1 MSRTRL
7 AVLAVFALALGAF
20 FAAGGQR
27 YFSFDNLKAQQAALE
42 AWRGAHPG
50 QGAAVFFAVY
60 VAFTA
65 L

>member
-42 AWRGAHPG
+42 AWRATHPW
-50 QGAAVFFAVY
+50 QAAAVF
-60 VAFTA
+60 
-65 L
+65 